1 MSVSLARLLR
11 EVSIL
16 FVCLALFPLVVL
28 LALIYTDSLQ
38 LGLAYLSRE
47 LFSDGIG
54 LGRGSLSLCV
64 KWLTPYLVVQAIRSF
79 LWAQRSLTGRK
90 WANLYFSVLSGL
102 VAAWSFWE
110 AWDFFYFMYRLGGI
124 PRDLMQF
131 CEIQYENIVLCIVFA
146 AISLYC
152 FAIFLNPE
160 KKPQT
165 KRVEGKPP
173 NTNLS

>member
-1 MSVSLARLLR
+1 MSVNLARLLR

-38 LGLAYLSRE
+38 LGLTYLSRE

-79 LWAQRSLTGRK
+79 LWAQRSVTGRK
-90 WANLYFSVLSGL
+90 WGNLYFSALSAL
-102 VAAWSFWE
+102 VAGWSFLE

-131 CEIQYENIVLCIVFA
+131 FEVQYENIVVFIVFA

-152 FAIFLNPE
+152 FSIFLSPE
-160 KKPQT
+160 KRRPT
-165 KRVEGKPP
+165 ERVEDNPP
-173 NTNLS
+173 ENHLS